1 MHEKFSVPLLK
12 TGTLTCYEHFIM
24 VTDGMASPGGGTT
37 NLGGGTVII
46 GGGTT
51 TLCDGTLT
59 SVVECQTEVVE
70 RHSGAFRLNLTTALT
85 PQMAQNGDLNN

>member
-51 TLCDGTLT
+51 TLCGGTLT
-59 SVVECQTEVVE
+59 TGGGMPDRGGGTPFRCVPAEFNHWVSVPLP
-70 RHSGAFRLNLTTALT
+70 R
-85 PQMAQNGDLNN
+85 